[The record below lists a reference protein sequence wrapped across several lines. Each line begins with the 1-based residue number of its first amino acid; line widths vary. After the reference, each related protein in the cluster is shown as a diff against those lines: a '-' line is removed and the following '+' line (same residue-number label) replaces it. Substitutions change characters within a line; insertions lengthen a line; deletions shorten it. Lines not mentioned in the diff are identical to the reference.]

1 MSRSIEGRGPRDARA
16 VFTALG
22 DLAGIVAEAK
32 RIQVDALN
40 QLGFSVAEYQWVRD
54 QAYRAA
60 GAAFTEL
67 DLKALWDA
75 AQKGDFNVEPPKPQS
90 GAGEVPEKNKALVKP
105 YLDKIQQWIALAWMG
120 L

>member
-40 QLGFSVAEYQWVRD
+40 QLGFSVAEYQWVPISTRSSSGSRWRGWD
-54 QAYRAA
+54 SK
-60 GAAFTEL
+60 TERTRNEH
-67 DLKALWDA
+67 
-75 AQKGDFNVEPPKPQS
+75 GTNTEHH
-90 GAGEVPEKNKALVKP
+90 G
-105 YLDKIQQWIALAWMG
+105 M
-120 L
+120 